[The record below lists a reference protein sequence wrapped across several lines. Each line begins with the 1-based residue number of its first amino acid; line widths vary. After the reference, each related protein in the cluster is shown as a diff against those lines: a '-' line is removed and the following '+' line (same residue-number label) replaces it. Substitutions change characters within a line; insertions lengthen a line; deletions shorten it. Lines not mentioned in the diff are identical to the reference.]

1 MARHSSEGRLVRPY
15 TMTGGRTGQDVPAI
29 ALESLIA
36 ATEEG
41 RAMKH
46 QFRWEASRLIEYA
59 GHGTALIELAALVDV
74 PIGVIRVLVADLAQR
89 GAVEILDSAGGMST
103 DLDAVAYTNLLKK
116 VLDGIR
122 SL

>member
-41 RAMKH
+41 RATKH

-59 GHGTALIELAALVDV
+59 GHGTALIELAALIDV

-89 GAVEILDSAGGMST
+89 GAVEILDSTGGMST

>member
-1 MARHSSEGRLVRPY
+1 
-15 TMTGGRTGQDVPAI
+15 MTGGRTGQDVPAI

-59 GHGTALIELAALVDV
+59 GPGTALIELAALVDV

-89 GAVEILDSAGGMST
+89 GAVEILDSVGGMST